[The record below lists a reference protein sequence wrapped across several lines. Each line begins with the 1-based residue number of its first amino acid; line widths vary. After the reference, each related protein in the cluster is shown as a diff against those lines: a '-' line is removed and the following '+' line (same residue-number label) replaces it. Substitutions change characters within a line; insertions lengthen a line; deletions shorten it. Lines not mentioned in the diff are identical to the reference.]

1 MLKESDLPHEITQ
14 VLGNGHSERI
24 NTMVKSIVE
33 ASYDRPYITMSGD
46 VGKATNDLR
55 DFLFERVYLN
65 PIAKSE
71 DSKSQE
77 LLIKLFEYYVKH
89 PERMPENYR
98 KNIESEGV
106 ERCAADF
113 ISGMTDRYAI
123 DTYTDLFV
131 PKIWRGRS

>member
-1 MLKESDLPHEITQ
+1 VLKESDLPSDIVR
-14 VLGNGHSERI
+14 VLGQGHSERI

-33 ASYDRPYITMSGD
+33 ASYDRPYIMMD
-46 VGKATNDLR
+46 DEVGKATNDLR
-55 DFLFERVYLN
+55 DFLFENVYLN
-65 PIAKSE
+65 PVAKSE
-71 DSKSQE
+71 DAKSQE

-98 KNIESEGV
+98 RNIDGEGV
-106 ERCAADF
+106 ERCACDF

-131 PKIWRGRS
+131 PKIWRGR